1 MRKLNLPERAV
12 AVPLAGLF
20 VAWVF
25 LLIAMIVDVYT
36 VPWPRYDSTGSPI
49 DSPEP
54 IRWATYFFLLAVA
67 AVAVSALLG
76 QRLALRARV
85 SFGEGHKL
93 SRAAHRF
100 SNLMVWLGLGLGA
113 VFAIGNFLSAFG
125 GGYGQPR
132 GDVLVRLIGIYIPIL
147 LATGLEIFVIVK
159 GFVSRPD
166 LAGHVEGDEA
176 SPEMRRAL
184 ALGYSWP
191 IVSTAVA
198 IVLGLIIY
206 DVSRTTMDTW
216 IWVLVLSIVVS
227 GIIIGTRFARVAT
240 RVESPVPMMQR
251 MRRSLAAGASN
262 LNFVLSVVFGVV
274 VSIIAITATGA
285 ATQKLRSWSFID
297 GVENID
303 YTPLSWNWLISDLAP
318 AKVLVLLVI
327 VGTYVTIVI
336 RNRDTELPIRES

>member
-1 MRKLNLPERAV
+1 MRKLTLPERAV
-12 AVPLAGLF
+12 AVPLIGLF
-20 VAWVF
+20 VGWVF
-25 LLIAMIVDVYT
+25 LLVGMIVNIYT
-36 VPWPRYDSTGSPI
+36 APWPRYSSIGSPI

-67 AVAVSALLG
+67 VVAVSALLG
-76 QRLALRARV
+76 QRLALRSRV
-85 SFGEGHKL
+85 VFGEGHKL

-113 VFAIGNFLSAFG
+113 AFAIGNFLSAFG

-240 RVESPVPMMQR
+240 REESPVPMMQR

-262 LNFVLSVVFGVV
+262 LNFVLSVVFAGV
-274 VSIIAITATGA
+274 VSIIAITSTGSA
-285 ATQKLRSWSFID
+285 VEKLQSNAVID
-297 GVENID
+297 GVKATD
-303 YTPLSWNWLISDLAP
+303 YSVMDWNWYLSDLAP

-336 RNRDTELPIRES
+336 RNRETELPNKES